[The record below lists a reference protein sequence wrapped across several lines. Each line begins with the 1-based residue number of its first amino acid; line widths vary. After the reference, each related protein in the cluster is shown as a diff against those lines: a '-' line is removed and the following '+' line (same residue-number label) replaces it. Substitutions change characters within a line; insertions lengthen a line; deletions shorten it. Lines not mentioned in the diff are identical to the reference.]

1 MDAIFGAFKSKTVW
15 FALLLA
21 VLTWA
26 QTTLNGA
33 GLTSEQ
39 LAIVG
44 PIVSALI
51 VWLRSLTSVPLSQ
64 K

>member
-1 MDAIFGAFKSKTVW
+1 MDAILGAFKSKTVW
-15 FALLLA
+15 FALFLA
-21 VLTWA
+21 ILTWI

-33 GLTSEQ
+33 GLSPDQ

-51 VWLRSLTSVPLSQ
+51 VWLRSVTVMPLSE

>member
-21 VLTWA
+21 VLTWT